1 MHEPYQY
8 NVEEM
13 RCLTR
18 SSISSRP
25 FATQILPGNRRS
37 TESLLPDT
45 DDDDD
50 TYVNGDDDMCS
61 PHQNVAV
68 SNLKGEQLNTN
79 QIQEVDRQVGYALEI
94 FPSANP
100 LRIQYLL
107 RSETLNTTLLIL
119 AQELTNGTPSDEVVG
134 SIPLTYATTYA
145 QASRTDQR
153 FLLESLQEM
162 FPKISTERIER
173 TLMRNSTH
181 RAVAILAESH
191 DIPEGKAMNIN
202 SMDAIPKI
210 STERIERAFTHNSKH
225 QAVAILAESHDIP
238 KGKAMNINSM
248 DAIPKISTERI
259 ERAFTHNSKHQTVA
273 ILSESHY
280 IPEGK
285 KMNINSMDAILPLP
299 KARRRNLTDSDDDS
313 WRPNLARRR

>member
-1 MHEPYQY
+1 MHEHYQY
-8 NVEEM
+8 TVEEM

-18 SSISSRP
+18 SSISSSP
-25 FATQILPGNRRS
+25 FASQILPRNRRS

-45 DDDDD
+45 DDYD
-50 TYVNGDDDMCS
+50 VNGEDGMYS
-61 PHQNVAV
+61 PNQNVAV
-68 SNLKGEQLNTN
+68 SNLKEEQLNTN
-79 QIQEVDRQVGYALEI
+79 QIQEVDPLVGYALEI

-107 RSETLNTTLLIL
+107 RSESLNTTLLIL
-119 AQELTNGTPSDEVVG
+119 AEELTDGTPSDEVVG

-145 QASRTDQR
+145 QSSRTDQR

-162 FPKISTERIER
+162 FPKISTERIESA
-173 TLMRNSTH
+173 LMQNST
-181 RAVAILAESH
+181 
-191 DIPEGKAMNIN
+191 
-202 SMDAIPKI
+202 
-210 STERIERAFTHNSKH
+210 H

-259 ERAFTHNSKHQTVA
+259 ERAFTHNSNHQVVA
-273 ILSESHY
+273 ILSESHE

-285 KMNINSMDAILPLP
+285 KMNINSMDAILPLT